1 MSERFHRTIARAALS
16 RRALLQGSLGLL
28 AVPALARCA
37 QSSAGSAVSSVSPK
51 ISSPTVAPAAA
62 TASPAAS
69 AATLPPSPDRP
80 VAQVTIGVLNT
91 SSDAVFFYPDD
102 QGWFEHMKIEPIFE
116 RFDSGGRM
124 VASLATNQIQVGG
137 GSPSVGLYNAVA
149 RGVDVKIVAD
159 RASGAPGYFFCVR
172 KDLADSGAI
181 RDWADLR
188 GKRIALAVKGTT
200 ASVAIGGALEKGGLT
215 LDDAEIVEIPY
226 ADQVT
231 ALSTGAIDV
240 GVAPEPFPTI
250 AVGRGV
256 AVKWHTAAD
265 VDPHQEGSV
274 LMYTGAF
281 IDEQPEVVR
290 DFTVVFLLGVR
301 AYNDAVVKKDP
312 EKLAEIKKTVL
323 ERTSLKDP
331 ELLDR
336 IQWTHTDP
344 NGALDRMALERD
356 YQWFREYGGLTET
369 VDLDHLVDTRFVEY
383 ALSVLGP
390 YH

>member
-1 MSERFHRTIARAALS
+1 
-16 RRALLQGSLGLL
+16 
-28 AVPALARCA
+28 
-37 QSSAGSAVSSVSPK
+37 
-51 ISSPTVAPAAA
+51 
-62 TASPAAS
+62 
-69 AATLPPSPDRP
+69 
-80 VAQVTIGVLNT
+80 
-91 SSDAVFFYPDD
+91 
-102 QGWFEHMKIEPIFE
+102 
-116 RFDSGGRM
+116 M

-188 GKRIALAVKGTT
+188 GKRIALAVNGTT

-215 LDDAEIVEIPY
+215 LADAEIVEIPY

-312 EKLAEIKKTVL
+312 ELLPAIKKTVL
-323 ERTSLKDP
+323 ERTTLKDP
-331 ELLDR
+331 DLIER
-336 IQWTHTDP
+336 IRWTHTDP

-356 YQWFREYGGLTET
+356 YQWFREYGGLTDT
-369 VDLDHLVDTRFVEY
+369 VDLDHLVDTSFVEY
-383 ALSVLGP
+383 AISVLGP
-390 YH
+390 YR